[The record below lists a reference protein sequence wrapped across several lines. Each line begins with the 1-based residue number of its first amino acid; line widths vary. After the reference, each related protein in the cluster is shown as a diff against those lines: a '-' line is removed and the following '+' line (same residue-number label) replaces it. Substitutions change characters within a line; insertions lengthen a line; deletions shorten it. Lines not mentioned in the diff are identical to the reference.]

1 MTMRIR
7 ETIAPDGISAAAA
20 ARKYERYGLNRTTL
34 RGWVDA
40 GQIAVVREPA
50 APGDAKLL
58 DDADIQRLMQK
69 NYKPHAD
76 NKGRKTRTRTVIDPA
91 PTYTPVPYQP
101 YIGNTPQPTTPEPYN
116 RQPVRAPAVQMTA
129 HWVTEFVLDRK
140 TRAGGEL
147 RPATAGGYKTILG
160 RFQDH
165 FEQLPLEDG
174 NGPPVARRIVLDY
187 LLGLKT
193 LTGGPVDEN
202 TRHNHLR
209 GITALYNWLKR
220 EHGFNSPNLTDS
232 GIMRHRGITAVAMYW
247 DETREILR
255 NGCRNA
261 SEYDLILLLAQTG
274 CRISELHTIRP
285 ETMKDHHCM
294 VWGKPTKTNKSG
306 QRPLAIPDEAW
317 DRLMVHFDK
326 YGELCW
332 VDAKG
337 VPHPL
342 AGPMT
347 ESGRGAINLRD
358 EDTYIVQPLPGA
370 KGRTTT
376 QINRM
381 SKAAGVWVP
390 GKTAHA
396 FRRGYQ
402 AEFTRNGGSHSDMR
416 LIMGHFELSDM
427 DDLYTHSKIEDWVK
441 AAREFAP
448 RKFLTDD
455 PAEDNAV
462 TDKIL
467 ADLPDFD

>member
-1 MTMRIR
+1 MRVR
-7 ETIAPDGISAAAA
+7 ETIDPNGISAAAA
-20 ARKYERYGLNRTTL
+20 ARKYQRYGLTRGTL
-34 RGWVDA
+34 QGWVHA

-58 DDADIQRLMQK
+58 DDADIQKLMQK
-69 NYKPHAD
+69 NYRPHAD
-76 NKGRKTRTRTVIDPA
+76 NKGRRTRTRTVVDPA
-91 PTYTPVPYQP
+91 TIYTPMPYQP
-101 YIGNTPQPTTPEPYN
+101 MPDQYN
-116 RQPVRAPAVQMTA
+116 RQPVGTPTPAVQMTA
-129 HWVTEFVLDRK
+129 HWVTEFVLDRER
-140 TRAGGEL
+140 RAGGEI
-147 RPATAGGYKTILG
+147 RPATASVYRNVLG

-165 FEQLPLEDG
+165 FDQLPLEDG
-174 NGPPVARRIVLDY
+174 NGPPVARRTVLNY
-187 LLGLKT
+187 LLGLKN
-193 LTGGPVDEN
+193 LNGAELDEN
-202 TRHNHLR
+202 TRHGHLR
-209 GITALYNWLKR
+209 GVTALYNWLKR

-232 GIMRHRGITAVAMYW
+232 GIMRHRGVTAVAMYW
-247 DETREILR
+247 DETREILQK
-255 NGCRNA
+255 GCRNA

-274 CRISELHTIRP
+274 CRISELHTIRQ

-317 DRLMVHFDK
+317 DRLMAHFEK
-326 YGELCW
+326 YGELSW
-332 VDAKG
+332 VDDKG
-337 VPHPL
+337 VAHPL
-342 AGPMT
+342 AGPVT
-347 ESGRGAINLRD
+347 ETGRGAINFRD
-358 EDTYIVQPLPGA
+358 EDTYMVQPLPGA
-370 KGRTTT
+370 KGRLQN

-381 SKAAGVWVP
+381 SKTAGVWVP

-441 AAREFAP
+441 AARKFAP

-455 PAEDNAV
+455 PAEDNSV

-467 ADLPDFD
+467 ADLPDFA